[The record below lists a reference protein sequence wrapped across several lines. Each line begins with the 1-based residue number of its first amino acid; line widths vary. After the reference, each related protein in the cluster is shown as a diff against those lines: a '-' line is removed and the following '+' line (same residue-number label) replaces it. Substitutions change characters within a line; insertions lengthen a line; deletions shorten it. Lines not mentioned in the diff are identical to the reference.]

1 MPISKTFAWLC
12 AFTLAC
18 CVATTH
24 GQNTDGA
31 ASLTAPRFYQNFL
44 AGARMGM
51 QPTDLTLMSASLL
64 LERQDKWQGFALPPS
79 GLDLTL
85 SSQLARSDGKRG
97 VGAISP
103 LYYPRA
109 VATYRLG
116 AVLLLDAFTGK
127 DYSPNTYF
135 KFVRF
140 HQALLYNTVITHLA
154 KRNLSRTRPDGSDA
168 QSFFSG
174 HASTAFATSTF
185 LYLELNDFINHA
197 AAHGNLP
204 LLSRENWKRLSGAT
218 LFGWAAY
225 VGYSRIHDRKHY
237 PTDVVAGALAG
248 ALVSYF
254 VYPRSPRAHF
264 ASNSSW
270 KFNAGLS
277 RKGLQMS
284 LQF

>member
-1 MPISKTFAWLC
+1 MPCSKAFAWCCALLC
-12 AFTLAC
+12 LSQTSTLM
-18 CVATTH
+18 
-24 GQNTDGA
+24 GQSVNDVSSST
-31 ASLTAPRFYQNFL
+31 ASRFYQNFL
-44 AGARMGM
+44 AGVRMGM
-51 QPTDLTLMSASLL
+51 QARDLTLMTASLL
-64 LERQDKWQGFALPPS
+64 LEQQDKWQGFALPPS
-79 GLDLTL
+79 ELDLTL
-85 SSQLARSDGKRG
+85 SSQLARTDGRRG
-97 VGAISP
+97 LGAVSP

-127 DYSPNTYF
+127 DYAPQTYF

-140 HQALLYNTVITHLA
+140 HQALLYNTVVTHLA
-154 KRNLSRTRPDGSDA
+154 KRNLSRIRPDGSDA

-174 HASTAFATSTF
+174 HTSTAFATSTF

-197 AAHGNLP
+197 AANGDLP

-237 PTDVVAGALAG
+237 PTDVVVGALSG
-248 ALVSYF
+248 ALVSYL
-254 VYPRSPRAHF
+254 VYPRNPREHF

-277 RKGLQMS
+277 PKGLQMS